1 MEIDSLV
8 WVPKKTCKT
17 IHLLVPHFAQCC
29 FFGTSCLTRLP
40 VTHWEVY
47 MLCRATMTFSAIK
60 MTSGASGLKVHV
72 HLSSVKWLPLSW
84 NGMQGLGMRLCT
96 SCRDY
101 WGSAADSQNV
111 CHAGTIG
118 QCCRLTECKWWHQ
131 WTTCHMTCHTSQDP
145 ALQELQKRGKGRR
158 VYM

>member
-1 MEIDSLV
+1 MCLLNVLATTANDVCL
-8 WVPKKTCKT
+8 
-17 IHLLVPHFAQCC
+17 HLLVPRFAQCC
-29 FFGTSCLTRLP
+29 FFDTSCLTCLL
-40 VTHWEVY
+40 VTQWEVY

-84 NGMQGLGMRLCT
+84 NGMQGLGLRLCM

-101 WGSAADSQNV
+101 WGSVADSQNV

-118 QCCRLTECKWWHQ
+118 QCCRLTECMSCRDYWGSVVDSQNVCHAG
-131 WTTCHMTCHTSQDP
+131 TTG
-145 ALQELQKRGKGRR
+145 AVL
-158 VYM
+158 